1 MSQPDDAIEA
11 FWKRC
16 VSMAADLEE
25 GLYTMFPR
33 DWEDLSEKL
42 DDVLGEMEALSPVR
56 RQTFAVVYGR

>member
-1 MSQPDDAIEA
+1 MSHPDDAIEA
-11 FWKRC
+11 LWKRC
-16 VSMAADLEE
+16 VSMAADLDE

-56 RQTFAVVYGR
+56 RQKFADVYEH